1 MNGELRIQRDAGGEI
16 LLRFPEH
23 ERALL
28 REVAARI
35 RLRLAAEGDDPA
47 FRRLFPPA
55 YADAERDREYQELMR
70 GQLATGRAR
79 ALELLESTVDR
90 PSLSAEEADAWLRAL
105 NDARLVLGTEL
116 DVDEE
121 LDWDGIASDDPQA
134 LEYAVYSYLSWIQEQ
149 LVAATDR

>member
-1 MNGELRIQRDAGGEI
+1 MSAELRIRRAASGEI
-16 LLRFPEH
+16 LLRLPER
-23 ERALL
+23 ERELL
-28 REVAARI
+28 REVAAGT

-47 FRRLFPPA
+47 LRRLFPPA
-55 YADAERDREYQELMR
+55 YAEPERDREYQELMR

-116 DVDEE
+116 DVGEE
-121 LDWDGIASDDPQA
+121 LDWDGIPPDDPRA
-134 LEYAVYSYLSWIQEQ
+134 VEYAVYGYLSWIQEQ
-149 LVAATDR
+149 LIAAAG

>member
-1 MNGELRIQRDAGGEI
+1 MSADLRIQRTASGEI
-16 LLRFPEH
+16 VLRLPEH

-28 REVAARI
+28 REVAAGT

-47 FRRLFPPA
+47 LRRLFPPA
-55 YADAERDREYQELMR
+55 YAEPELDREYQDLMH

-79 ALELLESTVDR
+79 SLELLESTVDR

-116 DVDEE
+116 DVDED
-121 LDWDGIASDDPQA
+121 LDWDGIASDDPRA
-134 LEYAVYSYLSWIQEQ
+134 LEYAVYGYLSWIQEQ
-149 LVAATDR
+149 LVAATAS